1 MVEIGFVFAPGQNH
15 FFRELGEAIRSELHD
30 LGVITSVH
38 LGGFPAARDD
48 LVTLLMPPHEYFSL
62 TDPDDRPSREQLAR
76 TIVVCAEQPGT
87 HHFDVDLAIGALAGG
102 VFDIQKR
109 SVEHFKAA
117 GVRAHQLPLGWT
129 KAWCRSGGLET
140 AEEPVPERD
149 IDVLHLGIH
158 SMRRAA
164 AISGYGPQLE
174 RWRAHLQ
181 LGADDQPLAGDKVNA
196 VFDDAKWELLGR
208 SRTILNVHVAER
220 PYFEWLRVIQ
230 AICNGAY
237 VVTEHSEGIE
247 PLVNGEHLTVGSA
260 ASLGLLAQPVLEDE
274 AVRLFR
280 ARQAYHLI
288 KREMP
293 FSASV
298 ERLAEVAE
306 SVARR
311 PARTPA
317 GHVPHVPRF
326 VPPVDD
332 RFPSATVDPDAS
344 AMRQALKDIR
354 LELSDM
360 RRQMSRMELEIQTGR
375 QVWAVELDEDTPAW
389 ATAKAR
395 VSIVTALFNYERH
408 IEAAL
413 SSVAR
418 GWYQDIEFVIVDDAS
433 TDGSREAVRRFMR
446 ANPSVPVRLAR
457 HPVNRGLGPARNA
470 ALDFARGEFVF
481 VLDADNLVYR
491 HGLQR
496 HVEALDADQEASFAY
511 GIVGMFTGDGPF
523 AVLSQYAWNPQRL
536 RRGNYIDAMSMWRR
550 PAIQALGGYVT
561 DRRLWGWE
569 DYDLWCRAADAG
581 YTGAHVPE
589 VLTRYRVARHSM
601 LSLTNI
607 SASTAVSVLTERAPR
622 LMRGVEPPL

>member
-30 LGVITSVH
+30 AGVSTSVH
-38 LGGFPAARDD
+38 VGAFPPARDD
-48 LVTLLMPPHEYFSL
+48 LVTVLMPPHEYFSL
-62 TDPDDRPSREQLAR
+62 TDPEDRPSRAQLAR
-76 TIVVCAEQPGT
+76 SIAVCAEQPGT
-87 HHFDVDLAIGALAGG
+87 HHFDVDLGIGASMGG

-109 SVEHFKAA
+109 SVEHFRNA
-117 GVRAHQLPLGWT
+117 GVRAHHLPLGWT
-129 KAWCRSGGLET
+129 RAWCRSSGLES
-140 AEEPVPERD
+140 EDEPLPERD

-164 AISGYGPQLE
+164 AVSGYGPQLE

-181 LGADDQPLAGDKVNA
+181 FGADDQPLSGDAVNA
-196 VFDDAKWELLGR
+196 VFDDEKWALLGR
-208 SRTILNVHVAER
+208 SRTILNVHVADR

-230 AICNGAY
+230 AICNGTY

-247 PLVNGEHLTVGSA
+247 PLVNGEHLTVGSVE
-260 ASLGLLAQPVLEDE
+260 SLGLLAQHVLEDE
-274 AVRLFR
+274 AVRLHR
-280 ARQAYHLI
+280 ARTAYHLI
-288 KREMP
+288 KQEMP
-293 FSASV
+293 FADSV
-298 ERLAEVAE
+298 ERLIEVAE
-306 SVARR
+306 SVGRR
-311 PARTPA
+311 PARPTSVPL
-317 GHVPHVPRF
+317 PHVPRF
-326 VPPVDD
+326 VAPVDD
-332 RFPSATVDPDAS
+332 RFPSATVDHDAS
-344 AMRQALKDIR
+344 AIRGALKDMR
-354 LELSDM
+354 LELADM
-360 RRQMSRMELEIQTGR
+360 RRQMGRMELEMQTGR
-375 QVWAVELDEDTPAW
+375 PVPAVELDEDTPAW

-408 IEAAL
+408 IGAAL
-413 SSVAR
+413 ESVAR

-446 ANPSVPVRLAR
+446 DHPSIPVRLAR

-496 HVEALDADQEASFAY
+496 HVEALDADREASFAY
-511 GIVGMFTGDGPF
+511 GIVGMFTGDGPY

-550 PAIQALGGYVT
+550 SAIRSLGGYVT

-569 DYDLWCRAADAG
+569 DYDLWCRAADVG
-581 YTGAHVPE
+581 YRGAHVPE